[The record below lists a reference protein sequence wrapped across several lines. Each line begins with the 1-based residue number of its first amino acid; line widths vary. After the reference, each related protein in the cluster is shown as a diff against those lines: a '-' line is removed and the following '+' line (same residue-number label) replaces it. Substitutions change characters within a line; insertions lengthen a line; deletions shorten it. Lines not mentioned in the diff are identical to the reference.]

1 MAALEDLEL
10 FNASRLNLEGSTL
23 QNSVPNFLRVLW
35 EKEGGDDLA
44 QHGQLFFFPKQGL
57 KPLAFSLSLALLLT
71 SVSTKIVRF
80 FLLTASVGTGGWAS
94 SYNS

>member
-44 QHGQLFFFPKQGL
+44 QHEQLFFIRGL
-57 KPLAFSLSLALLLT
+57 KPLAFSLSLTLLLT

-80 FLLTASVGTGGWAS
+80 FLLTA
-94 SYNS
+94 